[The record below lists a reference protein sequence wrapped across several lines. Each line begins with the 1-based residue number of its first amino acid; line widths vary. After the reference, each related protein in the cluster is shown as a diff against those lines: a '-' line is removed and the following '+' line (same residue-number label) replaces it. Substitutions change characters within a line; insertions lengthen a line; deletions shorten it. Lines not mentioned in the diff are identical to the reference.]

1 MSAVQARDVV
11 VIGGGQ
17 AGLAA
22 SYYLRRSELSFVIL
36 DGGPGPG
43 GAWRDGWEGLRLFSP
58 AQYSSLPGWPMPA
71 ATGDFPSRIQVVE
84 YLTEYEQRYDLP
96 VHRPVKVT
104 AVHRTEDALLV
115 QSASETW
122 RARAVV
128 SATGTW
134 TRPFVPSWPGLSDF
148 RGAQLHTASYRRPD
162 ELQGQQVLIVGA
174 GNSAAQ
180 ILAEVSHVA
189 DTTWVTR
196 RPPRFLPD
204 DVDGHV
210 LFKRATR
217 KVQSAAAEAPSE
229 GSAGLRDIVMVPPVK
244 EARGRGVLRRHPP
257 FTRFTQTGVVWRD
270 GVHASVDTVI
280 WCTGFRPQ
288 LRHLG
293 PLRVRDQGG
302 RVPVDG
308 TRSVSEAR
316 LWLLG
321 YGDWTG
327 PASATL
333 IGVGRS
339 AKSTVHSI
347 TEWLESVPGH
357 VASGIQ
363 TARA

>member
-1 MSAVQARDVV
+1 VGAVRARDVV

-22 SYYLRRSELSFVIL
+22 AYYLRRSELSFAVL
-36 DGGPGPG
+36 DGASGPG
-43 GAWRDGWEGLRLFSP
+43 GAWRAGWETLRLFSP
-58 AQYSSLPGWPMPA
+58 AQYSSLPGWPMPTA
-71 ATGDFPSRIQVVE
+71 AGDFPTRMQVVE
-84 YLTEYEQRYDLP
+84 YLAEYEQRYGLP
-96 VHRPVKVT
+96 VHRPVTVT
-104 AVHRTEDALLV
+104 TVHQAEGVLLV
-115 QSASETW
+115 QSVSETW

-134 TRPFVPSWPGLSDF
+134 TRPFVPTWPGLSDF

-162 ELQGQQVLIVGA
+162 ALRGQRVLVVGA

-180 ILAEVSHVA
+180 ILAEVSQVA
-189 DTTWVTR
+189 DTIWVTR

-204 DVDGHV
+204 DVGGHV
-210 LFKRATR
+210 LFERATR
-217 KVQSAAAEAPSE
+217 KLQSAPPEAPSE

-244 EARGRGVLRRHPP
+244 EARRRGALRSHPP
-257 FTRFTQTGVVWRD
+257 FTRFTPTGVVWRD

-288 LRHLG
+288 LRHLA
-293 PLRVRDQGG
+293 PLRIRGRGG

-308 TRSVSEAR
+308 TRSVGEPR

-327 PASATL
+327 LASATL
-333 IGVGRS
+333 IGVGRA
-339 AKSTVHSI
+339 AKSTVQSI
-347 TEWLESVPGH
+347 TEWLESVPAH
-357 VASGIQ
+357 VASSAR